1 MSEKSKVEQKTAAK
15 TASKSKAAAVVSKPI
30 AKKSAKDGLNKT
42 EPKIPKNSRIPKD
55 KNEQKT
61 TKNSRIPKDEN
72 TEKTTKNSRIPNA
85 QNEPKSTK
93 NSRIP
98 KDENTE
104 KTTKNSRI
112 PKAQNEKKNT
122 PRSPQKTSTKKA
134 EPKSKAT
141 TKTASKAEPKS
152 KVEAQKEL
160 FRTKSGHLVRSK
172 SEVIIADYLY
182 GEEICFA
189 YEKSLP
195 IETEARCDFYVPA
208 CSAYIEYW
216 GVQSD
221 EAERKKY
228 EKRKK
233 EKIALYKKH
242 ALNLIEIDDKNIK
255 NLEDFL
261 QKELLKLGLKVF
273 K

>member
-15 TASKSKAAAVVSKPI
+15 IASKSKAAAVVSKPI

-42 EPKIPKNSRIPKD
+42 EPKSPKNSRIPKDKNTEKTTKNSRIPKD

-61 TKNSRIPKDEN
+61 
-72 TEKTTKNSRIPNA
+72 
-85 QNEPKSTK
+85 
-93 NSRIP
+93 
-98 KDENTE
+98 
-104 KTTKNSRI
+104 
-112 PKAQNEKKNT
+112 T

-134 EPKSKAT
+134 EPKSKTT

-189 YEKSLP
+189 YEKRLP

>member
-15 TASKSKAAAVVSKPI
+15 IASKSKAAAVVSKPI

-42 EPKIPKNSRIPKD
+42 EPKSP
-55 KNEQKT
+55 
-61 TKNSRIPKDEN
+61 
-72 TEKTTKNSRIPNA
+72 
-85 QNEPKSTK
+85 K

-112 PKAQNEKKNT
+112 PKAQNELKTT
-122 PRSPQKTSTKKA
+122 PRTPQKTSTKKA
-134 EPKSKAT
+134 EPKSKTT

-189 YEKSLP
+189 YEKRLP

-242 ALNLIEIDDKNIK
+242 ALNLIEIDDKI
-255 NLEDFL
+255 
-261 QKELLKLGLKVF
+261 
-273 K
+273 

>member
-42 EPKIPKNSRIPKD
+42 EPKSP
-55 KNEQKT
+55 
-61 TKNSRIPKDEN
+61 
-72 TEKTTKNSRIPNA
+72 
-85 QNEPKSTK
+85 K

-112 PKAQNEKKNT
+112 PKAQNELKTT
-122 PRSPQKTSTKKA
+122 PRTPKKTSTKKT
-134 EPKSKAT
+134 EQKSKTT

-189 YEKSLP
+189 YEKRLP

>member
-42 EPKIPKNSRIPKD
+42 EPKSP
-55 KNEQKT
+55 
-61 TKNSRIPKDEN
+61 KNSRIPKDEN
-72 TEKTTKNSRIPNA
+72 TEKSP
-85 QNEPKSTK
+85 
-93 NSRIP
+93 
-98 KDENTE
+98 
-104 KTTKNSRI
+104 KNSRI

-122 PRSPQKTSTKKA
+122 PRTPQKTSTKKA
-134 EPKSKAT
+134 EPKSKTT
-141 TKTASKAEPKS
+141 TKIASKAEPKS

-189 YEKSLP
+189 YEKRLP

>member
-15 TASKSKAAAVVSKPI
+15 TASKSKVAAVVSKPI
-30 AKKSAKDGLNKT
+30 AKKSAKDGLNKN
-42 EPKIPKNSRIPKD
+42 EPKSPKNSRIPKD
-55 KNEQKT
+55 KNE
-61 TKNSRIPKDEN
+61 P
-72 TEKTTKNSRIPNA
+72 
-85 QNEPKSTK
+85 
-93 NSRIP
+93 
-98 KDENTE
+98 

-112 PKAQNEKKNT
+112 PKAQTEPKTT
-122 PRSPQKTSTKKA
+122 PRTPQKTSTKKA
-134 EPKSKAT
+134 EPKSKTT
-141 TKTASKAEPKS
+141 TKTASKVEPKS

-160 FRTKSGHLVRSK
+160 FRTKSGHLVRLK

-189 YEKSLP
+189 YEKRLP

>member
-42 EPKIPKNSRIPKD
+42 EPKSP
-55 KNEQKT
+55 
-61 TKNSRIPKDEN
+61 KNSRIPKDEN
-72 TEKTTKNSRIPNA
+72 TEKSP
-85 QNEPKSTK
+85 K

-98 KDENTE
+98 KDKNTE
-104 KTTKNSRI
+104 KSPKNSRI
-112 PKAQNEKKNT
+112 PKAQI
-122 PRSPQKTSTKKA
+122 
-134 EPKSKAT
+134 
-141 TKTASKAEPKS
+141 EPKS

-189 YEKSLP
+189 YEKRLP

>member
-42 EPKIPKNSRIPKD
+42 EPKSPKNSRIPKD
-55 KNEQKT
+55 GNTEKTTKNSRIPKDENEQKT
-61 TKNSRIPKDEN
+61 TKNSRIPKD
-72 TEKTTKNSRIPNA
+72 KNE
-85 QNEPKSTK
+85 QKS
-93 NSRIP
+93 
-98 KDENTE
+98 
-104 KTTKNSRI
+104 TKNSRI
-112 PKAQNEKKNT
+112 PKAQNEQKTT

-134 EPKSKAT
+134 EPKSKTT

-160 FRTKSGHLVRSK
+160 FRTKSGHLARSK

-189 YEKSLP
+189 YEKRLP

>member
-1 MSEKSKVEQKTAAK
+1 MSEKSKVEQKTAVK
-15 TASKSKAAAVVSKPI
+15 TASKSKVAAVVSKPI
-30 AKKSAKDGLNKT
+30 AKKSAKDGLNK
-42 EPKIPKNSRIPKD
+42 
-55 KNEQKT
+55 
-61 TKNSRIPKDEN
+61 
-72 TEKTTKNSRIPNA
+72 
-85 QNEPKSTK
+85 NEPKSPK

-122 PRSPQKTSTKKA
+122 PRTPQKTSTKKA
-134 EPKSKAT
+134 EPKSKTT

-189 YEKSLP
+189 YEKRLP

-242 ALNLIEIDDKNIK
+242 TLNLIEIDDKNIK

>member
-30 AKKSAKDGLNKT
+30 AKKSAKDGLNK
-42 EPKIPKNSRIPKD
+42 
-55 KNEQKT
+55 
-61 TKNSRIPKDEN
+61 
-72 TEKTTKNSRIPNA
+72 
-85 QNEPKSTK
+85 NEPKSPK

-112 PKAQNEKKNT
+112 PKAQNEPKTT

-134 EPKSKAT
+134 EPKSKTT

-189 YEKSLP
+189 YEKRLP

>member
-42 EPKIPKNSRIPKD
+42 EPKSPKNSRIPKD
-55 KNEQKT
+55 KN
-61 TKNSRIPKDEN
+61 
-72 TEKTTKNSRIPNA
+72 TEKTTKNSRI
-85 QNEPKSTK
+85 S
-93 NSRIP
+93 
-98 KDENTE
+98 
-104 KTTKNSRI
+104 
-112 PKAQNEKKNT
+112 KAQNEQKTT

-134 EPKSKAT
+134 EPKSKTT

-189 YEKSLP
+189 YEKRLP

-261 QKELLKLGLKVF
+261 QKELLKLG
-273 K
+273 

>member
-42 EPKIPKNSRIPKD
+42 EPKSP
-55 KNEQKT
+55 
-61 TKNSRIPKDEN
+61 
-72 TEKTTKNSRIPNA
+72 
-85 QNEPKSTK
+85 K

-122 PRSPQKTSTKKA
+122 PRTPQKTSTKKA
-134 EPKSKAT
+134 EPKSKTT
-141 TKTASKAEPKS
+141 TKTASKADPKS

-189 YEKSLP
+189 YEKRLP

>member
-42 EPKIPKNSRIPKD
+42 EPKSPKNSRIPKD

-61 TKNSRIPKDEN
+61 TKNSRIPK
-72 TEKTTKNSRIPNA
+72 A
-85 QNEPKSTK
+85 QNEPKT
-93 NSRIP
+93 
-98 KDENTE
+98 
-104 KTTKNSRI
+104 
-112 PKAQNEKKNT
+112 T
-122 PRSPQKTSTKKA
+122 PRTPQKTSTKKA
-134 EPKSKAT
+134 ESKSKTT

-189 YEKSLP
+189 YEKRLP

>member
-42 EPKIPKNSRIPKD
+42 EPKIPKNSRIPKAQT
-55 KNEQKT
+55 EPKT
-61 TKNSRIPKDEN
+61 TKNSRI
-72 TEKTTKNSRIPNA
+72 S
-85 QNEPKSTK
+85 
-93 NSRIP
+93 
-98 KDENTE
+98 
-104 KTTKNSRI
+104 
-112 PKAQNEKKNT
+112 KAQNEKKNT

-134 EPKSKAT
+134 EPKSKTT

-189 YEKSLP
+189 YEKRLP

>member
-30 AKKSAKDGLNKT
+30 AKKSAKDGLNK
-42 EPKIPKNSRIPKD
+42 
-55 KNEQKT
+55 NEQKT

-72 TEKTTKNSRIPNA
+72 TEKTTR
-85 QNEPKSTK
+85 

-98 KDENTE
+98 KDKNEQRTI
-104 KTTKNSRI
+104 KNSRI

-122 PRSPQKTSTKKA
+122 PRTPQKTSTKKA
-134 EPKSKAT
+134 EPKSKTT

-189 YEKSLP
+189 HEKRLP

>member
-42 EPKIPKNSRIPKD
+42 EPKSP
-55 KNEQKT
+55 
-61 TKNSRIPKDEN
+61 KNSRIPKDEN
-72 TEKTTKNSRIPNA
+72 TEKSP
-85 QNEPKSTK
+85 
-93 NSRIP
+93 
-98 KDENTE
+98 
-104 KTTKNSRI
+104 KNSRI

-122 PRSPQKTSTKKA
+122 PRSPQKTSTK
-134 EPKSKAT
+134 
-141 TKTASKAEPKS
+141 KAEPKS

-189 YEKSLP
+189 YEKRLP

>member
-15 TASKSKAAAVVSKPI
+15 TASKSKAATVISKPI
-30 AKKSAKDGLNKT
+30 AKKSAKDGLNKN
-42 EPKIPKNSRIPKD
+42 EPKSPKNSRIPKAQ
-55 KNEQKT
+55 NEQKT
-61 TKNSRIPKDEN
+61 TKNSRIPKAQNKQKTTKNSGIPKDEN
-72 TEKTTKNSRIPNA
+72 TEKTTKNSRISKA
-85 QNEPKSTK
+85 QNEPKT
-93 NSRIP
+93 
-98 KDENTE
+98 
-104 KTTKNSRI
+104 
-112 PKAQNEKKNT
+112 T
-122 PRSPQKTSTKKA
+122 PRSPQKTSAKKA
-134 EPKSKAT
+134 EPKSKTT

-189 YEKSLP
+189 YEKRLP

>member
-15 TASKSKAAAVVSKPI
+15 TASKSKAATVVSKPI
-30 AKKSAKDGLNKT
+30 AKKSAKDGLNKN
-42 EPKIPKNSRIPKD
+42 EPKSPKNSRIPKD

-72 TEKTTKNSRIPNA
+72 TEKTIKNSRIPNA
-85 QNEPKSTK
+85 QNEPKT
-93 NSRIP
+93 
-98 KDENTE
+98 
-104 KTTKNSRI
+104 
-112 PKAQNEKKNT
+112 T
-122 PRSPQKTSTKKA
+122 PRSPQKT
-134 EPKSKAT
+134 T

-189 YEKSLP
+189 YEKRLP

>member
-42 EPKIPKNSRIPKD
+42 ELKSPKNSRIPKD

-72 TEKTTKNSRIPNA
+72 TEKTTKNSRIP
-85 QNEPKSTK
+85 
-93 NSRIP
+93 
-98 KDENTE
+98 
-104 KTTKNSRI
+104 
-112 PKAQNEKKNT
+112 KAQNEQKNT
-122 PRSPQKTSTKKA
+122 PRTPQKTSTK
-134 EPKSKAT
+134 
-141 TKTASKAEPKS
+141 KAEPKS

-189 YEKSLP
+189 YEKRLP

>member
-30 AKKSAKDGLNKT
+30 AKKSAKDGLNKI
-42 EPKIPKNSRIPKD
+42 EPKTTRNSRIPKD
-55 KNEQKT
+55 ENTEKSP
-61 TKNSRIPKDEN
+61 KNSRIPKDEN
-72 TEKTTKNSRIPNA
+72 TEKSP
-85 QNEPKSTK
+85 
-93 NSRIP
+93 
-98 KDENTE
+98 
-104 KTTKNSRI
+104 KNSRI
-112 PKAQNEKKNT
+112 PKAQNEKKTT
-122 PRSPQKTSTKKA
+122 PRTPKKTSTKKA
-134 EPKSKAT
+134 EPKSKPT

-189 YEKSLP
+189 YEKRLP

-208 CSAYIEYW
+208 CSVYIEYW

-242 ALNLIEIDDKNIK
+242 TLNLIEIDDKNIK

>member
-42 EPKIPKNSRIPKD
+42 ELKSPKNSRIPKD

-72 TEKTTKNSRIPNA
+72 
-85 QNEPKSTK
+85 EPKSTK

-104 KTTKNSRI
+104 KTTRNSRI

-122 PRSPQKTSTKKA
+122 PRTPQKTSTKKT
-134 EPKSKAT
+134 EPKSKTT

-189 YEKSLP
+189 YEKRLP

-221 EAERKKY
+221 ETERKKY

>member
-15 TASKSKAAAVVSKPI
+15 TASKSKTAAVVSKPI

-42 EPKIPKNSRIPKD
+42 EPKTTKNSRIPKD
-55 KNEQKT
+55 KNE
-61 TKNSRIPKDEN
+61 
-72 TEKTTKNSRIPNA
+72 
-85 QNEPKSTK
+85 PKS
-93 NSRIP
+93 P
-98 KDENTE
+98 
-104 KTTKNSRI
+104 KNSRI
-112 PKAQNEKKNT
+112 PKAQNEQKTTKNSRISKAQNEKKNT
-122 PRSPQKTSTKKA
+122 PSSPQKTSTKKA
-134 EPKSKAT
+134 EPKSKTT
-141 TKTASKAEPKS
+141 TKTASKAEPKI

-189 YEKSLP
+189 YEKRLP

-255 NLEDFL
+255 NLEDFFT
-261 QKELLKLGLKVF
+261 KRAF
-273 K
+273 KAWIKGF

>member
-42 EPKIPKNSRIPKD
+42 EPKSP
-55 KNEQKT
+55 
-61 TKNSRIPKDEN
+61 
-72 TEKTTKNSRIPNA
+72 
-85 QNEPKSTK
+85 
-93 NSRIP
+93 
-98 KDENTE
+98 
-104 KTTKNSRI
+104 KNSRI
-112 PKAQNEKKNT
+112 PKAQNEQRTIKNSRIPKAQNEPKNT
-122 PRSPQKTSTKKA
+122 PRTPQKTSTKKA
-134 EPKSKAT
+134 EPKSKTT
-141 TKTASKAEPKS
+141 TKTANKAEPKS

-189 YEKSLP
+189 YEKRLP

>member
-42 EPKIPKNSRIPKD
+42 EPK
-55 KNEQKT
+55 
-61 TKNSRIPKDEN
+61 
-72 TEKTTKNSRIPNA
+72 
-85 QNEPKSTK
+85 STK

-104 KTTKNSRI
+104 KSPKNSRI
-112 PKAQNEKKNT
+112 PKAQNEKKTT
-122 PRSPQKTSTKKA
+122 PRTPKKTSTKKA

-189 YEKSLP
+189 YEKRLP

>member
-42 EPKIPKNSRIPKD
+42 EPKSP
-55 KNEQKT
+55 
-61 TKNSRIPKDEN
+61 
-72 TEKTTKNSRIPNA
+72 
-85 QNEPKSTK
+85 K

-134 EPKSKAT
+134 EPKSKTT

-189 YEKSLP
+189 YEKRLP

>member
-15 TASKSKAAAVVSKPI
+15 TASKSKAVAVVSKPI

-42 EPKIPKNSRIPKD
+42 ELKSP
-55 KNEQKT
+55 
-61 TKNSRIPKDEN
+61 KNSRIPKDEN
-72 TEKTTKNSRIPNA
+72 TEKSH
-85 QNEPKSTK
+85 K

-98 KDENTE
+98 KDKNEL
-104 KTTKNSRI
+104 KTT
-112 PKAQNEKKNT
+112 
-122 PRSPQKTSTKKA
+122 PRTPQKTSTKKA
-134 EPKSKAT
+134 EPKSKTT

-189 YEKSLP
+189 YEKRLP

>member
-30 AKKSAKDGLNKT
+30 AKKSAKDGLNKN
-42 EPKIPKNSRIPKD
+42 EPKSPKNSRIPKD

-61 TKNSRIPKDEN
+61 TKNSRIPK
-72 TEKTTKNSRIPNA
+72 A
-85 QNEPKSTK
+85 QTEPKSTK

-98 KDENTE
+98 KDENE
-104 KTTKNSRI
+104 QKTTKNSRI

-122 PRSPQKTSTKKA
+122 PRTPQKTSTKKN
-134 EPKSKAT
+134 EPKSKTT

-189 YEKSLP
+189 YEKRLP

>member
-30 AKKSAKDGLNKT
+30 AKKSAKDGLNKI
-42 EPKIPKNSRIPKD
+42 EPKSP
-55 KNEQKT
+55 
-61 TKNSRIPKDEN
+61 KNSRIPKDEN
-72 TEKTTKNSRIPNA
+72 TE
-85 QNEPKSTK
+85 KSTK

-122 PRSPQKTSTKKA
+122 PRSPQKTSTQQ
-134 EPKSKAT
+134 
-141 TKTASKAEPKS
+141 AEPKS

-189 YEKSLP
+189 YEKRLP

-221 EAERKKY
+221 EAERNKY
-228 EKRKK
+228 ENRKK

-273 K
+273 

>member
-1 MSEKSKVEQKTAAK
+1 MSEKSKVEQKTATK

-42 EPKIPKNSRIPKD
+42 EPKSP
-55 KNEQKT
+55 
-61 TKNSRIPKDEN
+61 KNSRIPKDEN
-72 TEKTTKNSRIPNA
+72 TEKS
-85 QNEPKSTK
+85 
-93 NSRIP
+93 
-98 KDENTE
+98 
-104 KTTKNSRI
+104 TKNSRI
-112 PKAQNEKKNT
+112 PKAQNEKKTT
-122 PRSPQKTSTKKA
+122 PRTPQKTSTKKT
-134 EPKSKAT
+134 EPKSKTT

-189 YEKSLP
+189 YEKRLP

>member
-15 TASKSKAAAVVSKPI
+15 TASKSKAATVVSKPI

-42 EPKIPKNSRIPKD
+42 EPKSPKNSRIPK
-55 KNEQKT
+55 
-61 TKNSRIPKDEN
+61 
-72 TEKTTKNSRIPNA
+72 A
-85 QNEPKSTK
+85 QNEQ
-93 NSRIP
+93 
-98 KDENTE
+98 

-134 EPKSKAT
+134 EPKSKTT

-189 YEKSLP
+189 YEKRLP

>member
-30 AKKSAKDGLNKT
+30 AKKSAKDGLNKN
-42 EPKIPKNSRIPKD
+42 EP
-55 KNEQKT
+55 KT

-72 TEKTTKNSRIPNA
+72 TEKSP
-85 QNEPKSTK
+85 
-93 NSRIP
+93 
-98 KDENTE
+98 
-104 KTTKNSRI
+104 KNSRI
-112 PKAQNEKKNT
+112 PKAQTEPKTT

-134 EPKSKAT
+134 EPKSKTT
-141 TKTASKAEPKS
+141 TKTASKVEPKS

-189 YEKSLP
+189 YEKRLP

>member
-42 EPKIPKNSRIPKD
+42 EPKSPKNSRIPKDENTKKTTKNSRIPKD

-61 TKNSRIPKDEN
+61 T
-72 TEKTTKNSRIPNA
+72 
-85 QNEPKSTK
+85 
-93 NSRIP
+93 
-98 KDENTE
+98 
-104 KTTKNSRI
+104 
-112 PKAQNEKKNT
+112 
-122 PRSPQKTSTKKA
+122 PRTPQKTSTKKA
-134 EPKSKAT
+134 EPKSKTT

-189 YEKSLP
+189 YEKRLP

>member
-30 AKKSAKDGLNKT
+30 AKKSAKDGLNKI
-42 EPKIPKNSRIPKD
+42 EPKSP
-55 KNEQKT
+55 
-61 TKNSRIPKDEN
+61 KNSRIPKDEN
-72 TEKTTKNSRIPNA
+72 TEKS
-85 QNEPKSTK
+85 
-93 NSRIP
+93 
-98 KDENTE
+98 
-104 KTTKNSRI
+104 TKNSRI

-122 PRSPQKTSTKKA
+122 THTPQKTSTKKA
-134 EPKSKAT
+134 EPKSKTT
-141 TKTASKAEPKS
+141 TKTASKVEPKS

-189 YEKSLP
+189 YEKRLP

>member
-15 TASKSKAAAVVSKPI
+15 AASKSKAAAVVSKPI

-42 EPKIPKNSRIPKD
+42 EPKTTKNSRIPKD

-61 TKNSRIPKDEN
+61 T
-72 TEKTTKNSRIPNA
+72 
-85 QNEPKSTK
+85 
-93 NSRIP
+93 
-98 KDENTE
+98 
-104 KTTKNSRI
+104 
-112 PKAQNEKKNT
+112 
-122 PRSPQKTSTKKA
+122 PRTPQKT
-134 EPKSKAT
+134 T

-189 YEKSLP
+189 YEKRLP

>member
-42 EPKIPKNSRIPKD
+42 EPKSP
-55 KNEQKT
+55 
-61 TKNSRIPKDEN
+61 KNSRIPKDEN
-72 TEKTTKNSRIPNA
+72 TEKTTR
-85 QNEPKSTK
+85 
-93 NSRIP
+93 
-98 KDENTE
+98 
-104 KTTKNSRI
+104 NSRI
-112 PKAQNEKKNT
+112 PKAQNEQKTT
-122 PRSPQKTSTKKA
+122 PRTPQKTSTK
-134 EPKSKAT
+134 
-141 TKTASKAEPKS
+141 KAEPKS

-189 YEKSLP
+189 YEKRLP

>member
-30 AKKSAKDGLNKT
+30 AKKSAKDGLNKN
-42 EPKIPKNSRIPKD
+42 EPKSP
-55 KNEQKT
+55 
-61 TKNSRIPKDEN
+61 KNSRIPKDEN
-72 TEKTTKNSRIPNA
+72 TEKSP
-85 QNEPKSTK
+85 
-93 NSRIP
+93 
-98 KDENTE
+98 
-104 KTTKNSRI
+104 KNSRI
-112 PKAQNEKKNT
+112 PKAQNEPKNT
-122 PRSPQKTSTKKA
+122 PRTPQKTSTKKT
-134 EPKSKAT
+134 EPKSKTT

-189 YEKSLP
+189 YEKRLP

>member
-30 AKKSAKDGLNKT
+30 AKKSAKDGLNKN
-42 EPKIPKNSRIPKD
+42 EP
-55 KNEQKT
+55 KT
-61 TKNSRIPKDEN
+61 TKNSRIPK
-72 TEKTTKNSRIPNA
+72 A
-85 QNEPKSTK
+85 QNEP
-93 NSRIP
+93 
-98 KDENTE
+98 

-122 PRSPQKTSTKKA
+122 PRTPQKTSTKKA
-134 EPKSKAT
+134 EPKSKTT

-189 YEKSLP
+189 YEKRLP

>member
-30 AKKSAKDGLNKT
+30 AKKSAKDGLNKI
-42 EPKIPKNSRIPKD
+42 EPKTTRNSRIPKD
-55 KNEQKT
+55 ENTEKSP
-61 TKNSRIPKDEN
+61 KNSRIPKDEN
-72 TEKTTKNSRIPNA
+72 TEKTTKNSRISKA
-85 QNEPKSTK
+85 QNEL
-93 NSRIP
+93 
-98 KDENTE
+98 
-104 KTTKNSRI
+104 KTIKNSRI

-122 PRSPQKTSTKKA
+122 PRTPKKTSTKKA
-134 EPKSKAT
+134 EPKSKTT

-189 YEKSLP
+189 YEKRLP

-242 ALNLIEIDDKNIK
+242 TLNLIEIDDKNIK

-261 QKELLKLGLKVF
+261 QKDLLKLGLKVF

>member
-42 EPKIPKNSRIPKD
+42 EPKSP
-55 KNEQKT
+55 
-61 TKNSRIPKDEN
+61 KNSRIPKDEN
-72 TEKTTKNSRIPNA
+72 TEKSP
-85 QNEPKSTK
+85 
-93 NSRIP
+93 
-98 KDENTE
+98 
-104 KTTKNSRI
+104 KNSRI
-112 PKAQNEKKNT
+112 PKAQNEKKTT
-122 PRSPQKTSTKKA
+122 PRTPQKTSTKKA
-134 EPKSKAT
+134 EPKSKTT

-189 YEKSLP
+189 YEKRLP

>member
-42 EPKIPKNSRIPKD
+42 EPKSP
-55 KNEQKT
+55 
-61 TKNSRIPKDEN
+61 
-72 TEKTTKNSRIPNA
+72 
-85 QNEPKSTK
+85 K

-122 PRSPQKTSTKKA
+122 PRTPQKTSTKKA
-134 EPKSKAT
+134 ESKSKTT

-189 YEKSLP
+189 YEKRLP